1 MSAGWKMQTPRNAS
15 RFVVLVA
22 CFVLPLRA
30 QAQRTRVIVQPPS
43 GWFGVRIS
51 DQAMVDEL
59 GNTFFDSYPIV
70 TGVEPSSPAAKAGV
84 EAGDV
89 LLSFNSHD
97 MRGGS
102 VELSK
107 WLKVGAPFVLR
118 IRRNDAVRVVRGT
131 LGKRPDNWEP
141 NIVVQLTVPEIMEMG
156 SGAIAR
162 APMAQSGMIRART
175 RMPVPEPLPAL
186 LPPALGYGGGTY
198 PFAGAEFTA
207 LNQDLCEA
215 LGVKPEGV
223 FVTSVI
229 EGSPA
234 RVAGLRGGD
243 VVVKADSIKIESPID
258 LVRAIRGADE
268 TDHTVHLQIIRKR
281 RPQSLTL
288 RW

>member
-1 MSAGWKMQTPRNAS
+1 MQTQRNAS
-15 RFVVLVA
+15 RFVALVA
-22 CFVLPLRA
+22 LLALPLEV
-30 QAQRTRVIVQPPS
+30 QAQRTKVIVAPPT

-51 DQAMVDEL
+51 DKAMINENGD
-59 GNTFFDSYPIV
+59 TFFDSYPVV
-70 TGVEPSSPAAKAGV
+70 TGVDSSSPAAKAGV
-84 EAGDV
+84 QPGDV

-118 IRRNDAVRVVRGT
+118 IRRNDAVRVIRGT
-131 LGKRPDNWEP
+131 LGRRPDNWDQ
-141 NIVVQLTVPEIMEMG
+141 NMVVELTVPEIMEER
-156 SGAIAR
+156 SRAIAR
-162 APMAQSGMIRART
+162 PQIQQAGMIR

-234 RVAGLRGGD
+234 RAAGLRGGD

-268 TDHTVHLQIIRKR
+268 TDRTVDLQIIRKR
-281 RPQSLTL
+281 KPQSLTL